1 MKFIYE
7 IFSNNVVLIV
17 LGICLCAGYI
27 IKHLVPGTKINRF
40 IPLIMGIL
48 GLGINVWI
56 NSALTPE
63 VVLGGLIS
71 GLASTGTHQALKQ
84 IIKKEE

>member
-1 MKFIYE
+1 MEFIYD
-7 IFSNNVVLIV
+7 IFGNYIVLAV

-27 IKHLVPGTKINRF
+27 LKHLVPGETINRF
-40 IPLIMGIL
+40 IPLVMGLL

-56 NSALTPE
+56 NGAFTPE

-71 GLASTGTHQALKQ
+71 GLASTGSHQAIKQ
-84 IIKKEE
+84 IFKKE

>member
-1 MKFIYE
+1 MEFIYE

-27 IKHLVPGTKINRF
+27 IKHLVPSTEINRF
-40 IPLIMGIL
+40 IPLMMGML

-56 NSALTPE
+56 NGTFTPE

-71 GLASTGTHQALKQ
+71 GLASTGSHQAIKQ
-84 IIKKEE
+84 IFKKE

>member
-1 MKFIYE
+1 MEFIYE

-27 IKHLVPGTKINRF
+27 IKHLVPGEAINRF
-40 IPLIMGIL
+40 IPLIMGLL
-48 GLGINVWI
+48 GLSVNVWI
-56 NSALTPE
+56 NSAFTPE

-71 GLASTGTHQALKQ
+71 GLASTGTHQAIKQ
-84 IIKKEE
+84 IFKKE

>member
-1 MKFIYE
+1 MEFIYE
-7 IFSNNVVLIV
+7 IFGSYVILAV

-27 IKHLVPGTKINRF
+27 IKHLIPGTEINRF

-48 GLGINVWI
+48 GLAVNIWI
-56 NSALTPE
+56 NGAFTPE

-71 GLASTGTHQALKQ
+71 GLASTGTHQAIKQ
-84 IIKKEE
+84 IFKKE

>member
-1 MKFIYE
+1 MEFIYE

-27 IKHLVPGTKINRF
+27 IKHLVPGTEINRF
-40 IPLIMGIL
+40 IPLMMGML

-56 NSALTPE
+56 NGAFTPE

-71 GLASTGTHQALKQ
+71 GLASTGSHQAIKQ
-84 IIKKEE
+84 IFKKE

>member
-1 MKFIYE
+1 MEIIYE

-40 IPLIMGIL
+40 IPLIMGML

-56 NSALTPE
+56 NSSFTPE

-71 GLASTGTHQALKQ
+71 GLASTGSHQAITQ
-84 IIKKEE
+84 IFKKE